1 MYYITINKKKINIL
15 WIVAAIALILFIYL
29 QVLQSTQY
37 FNFQEYLKTEIE
49 SIKKQNKQLDSI
61 YEIVSTERERI
72 KIIREKISIAEELA
86 RMEKL
91 KKDLE
96 LLRGEK
102 PLLSDSISPQELE
115 KYFVKEFKK

>member
-15 WIVAAIALILFIYL
+15 WVIAAIALILFIYL
-29 QVLQSTQY
+29 QVVQSTQY
-37 FNFQEYLKTEIE
+37 FNIQEYLKTEIE
-49 SIKKQNKQLDSI
+49 SIKRQNRQLDSI
-61 YEIVSTERERI
+61 YKVVSTDRDRI

-91 KKDLE
+91 KRELE

-102 PLLSDSISPQELE
+102 PLLSDSISPQDLE